1 MADSKPPQNGAENGA
16 FDVEYQMAKKPEP
29 LLDHQGRMRSSTC
42 CCKEF
47 CMSAVICSSNSRCR
61 LGWLVRITLHNY
73 SRLVMQI
80 SKNMMTMVTS
90 LAKVR
95 PGSDALAK
103 GCYMLSGHTT

>member
-42 CCKEF
+42 CRQDL
-47 CMSAVICSSNSRCR
+47 CMSAVICSSIYSCR
-61 LGWLVRITLHNY
+61 RRRLVRMTLHND
-73 SRLVMQI
+73 RRPVLQI
-80 SKNMMTMVTS
+80 SRSMMTMVTS

-95 PGSDALAK
+95 PGSNAMAK